1 MKDKITKFIKYEAA
15 FWVAIFLLFF
25 VSAIAVNTIIKTTS
39 VRAAESLT
47 ELQKKKK
54 LEEERAK
61 KAKELKELKEKQAQ
75 AAVSQA
81 QFLSTQIEQIKKQEE
96 QTVSSISS
104 TEQEITQLQ
113 GQIGDV
119 EQQEAEQK
127 RKTMEI
133 AKIFFEQRRELF
145 IDSEN
150 GSALDVLAG
159 GDISESFRHKN
170 KIEAA
175 LDLLRERT
183 SDLIVVRLDLGGKK
197 DSAQDKHTQLT
208 TLKDEQTR
216 LRRARQT
223 SQNQYERLAS
233 QSQTQA
239 EAYQTEMEKALSTAA
254 TYESK
259 IREELTRIINA
270 RKKSGAIP
278 RTGASVGQSV
288 TKGEIIGHQG
298 NTGYSFGSHLHFE
311 VREDNIAVN
320 PRNHLGKTLDYPF
333 DSEYRITQEFGVT
346 PYSKQLYS
354 SGIHTGIDF
363 AKYDGANVQAACS
376 GEIIM
381 DDVYGGYG
389 RAFAHTCDNTDLVV
403 LYGHLQPE

>member
-1 MKDKITKFIKYEAA
+1 MKDKIIIFIKNDAA
-15 FWVAIFLLFF
+15 FWVAIFILFF
-25 VSAIAVNTIIKTTS
+25 MSAIVVSVIIKTS
-39 VRAAESLT
+39 SARAADTLT
-47 ELQKKKK
+47 DLQKKKK

-75 AAVSQA
+75 AAQSQA
-81 QFLSTQIEQIKKQEE
+81 QFLQTQIEEIKKQEE
-96 QTVSSISS
+96 QTSHSITN
-104 TEQEITQLQ
+104 TEQEISKLQ
-113 GQIGDV
+113 GQISDI

-133 AKIFFEQRRELF
+133 AKIFFEQRKELF
-145 IDSEN
+145 IDSDN
-150 GSALDVLAG
+150 GSSLDVLAG

-175 LDLLRERT
+175 LDLLRQRT
-183 SDLIVVRLDLGGKK
+183 SSLIVVRVDLSGKK
-197 DSAQDKHTQLT
+197 ENAEDKHTQLT

-223 SQNQYERLAS
+223 SQGQYERLAS
-233 QSQTQA
+233 QSQNQA
-239 EAYQTEMEKALSTAA
+239 EVYQSEMEKALASAA
-254 TYESK
+254 SYESK

-270 RKKSGAIP
+270 RKSGAIP
-278 RTGASVGQSV
+278 RTGASVGQKV
-288 TKGEIIGHQG
+288 TKGEVIGHQG

-320 PRNHLGKTLDYPF
+320 PRNHLGSQLDYPF
-333 DSEYRITQEFGVT
+333 DPEYRITQEFGVT
-346 PYSKQLYS
+346 PYSRQLYS
-354 SGIHTGIDF
+354 SGVHTGIDF
-363 AKYDGANVQAACS
+363 AKYDGANVAAACT

-389 RAFAHTCDNTDLVV
+389 RAFAQTCDNTDLVV